1 MVERHIQIPS
11 IACTSRGF
19 FLAILR
25 RNLNQRTRRG
35 IVPNCVG
42 VVQNEPTR
50 KKESDVSR
58 TFPRELGQWEEL
70 RQWKIDED

>member
-1 MVERHIQIPS
+1 MVERHSNPIDCVHVP
-11 IACTSRGF
+11 RF

-42 VVQNEPTR
+42 VVQSEPTR